1 MTSLLRIC
9 FSLCWLL
16 PAVAGPVNGTVEL
29 VKSRD
34 PEVRNHRKFSGVVV
48 WLEPVGRTAQAAP
61 PDSRPLAVM
70 SQKMKAF
77 TPHVLAVPAGASVDF
92 PNFDPIFHNAFSSYS
107 GQVFDVG
114 LYPPGRSRT
123 VTFKREGV
131 VRVFCNIHSTMS
143 AVIVVL
149 KTPYFAV
156 SDDSGR
162 YVIADVPPG
171 DYHLH
176 VYHERALPQTL
187 QALEQTV
194 KVTAAGLEIQPLVIS
209 ETGYVQTPHQ
219 NKYGMDYP
227 AAEDLPLY
235 SRDRK

>member
-1 MTSLLRIC
+1 
-9 FSLCWLL
+9 
-16 PAVAGPVNGTVEL
+16 VEL
-29 VKSRD
+29 IKSRD

-48 WLEPVGRTAQAAP
+48 WLEPIGKTASTAP
-61 PDSRPLAVM
+61 PDSRPLAIM
-70 SQKMKAF
+70 AQKMKAF
-77 TPHVLAVPAGASVDF
+77 TPHVLAIPAGSSVDF

-149 KTPYFAV
+149 KTPYFGV
-156 SDDSGR
+156 SDDSGN
-162 YVIADVPPG
+162 YEIKDVPAG
-171 DYHLH
+171 EYRVH

-187 QALEQTV
+187 KALEQTI
-194 KVTAAGLEIQPLVIS
+194 KVTGDETELPCLVIS

-227 AAEDLPLY
+227 AAVDDQLLY
-235 SRDRK
+235 SRDKK

>member
-1 MTSLLRIC
+1 M
-9 FSLCWLL
+9 
-16 PAVAGPVNGTVEL
+16 AGPVTGTVEL

-34 PEVRNHRKFSGVVV
+34 PEVRNHKKFSGVVV
-48 WLEPVGRTAQAAP
+48 WLEPLGASAAQAP
-61 PDSRPLAVM
+61 PDSRPLAIM

-77 TPHVLAVPAGASVDF
+77 TPHVLAIPAGASVDF

-162 YVIADVPPG
+162 FAIPGVPPG
-171 DYHLH
+171 EYRVH

-187 QALEQTV
+187 KALEQAV
-194 KVTAAGLEIQPLVIS
+194 KITADGLEITPLVIS

-227 AAEDLPLY
+227 SAEDQLLY
-235 SRDRK
+235 SRERK

>member
-1 MTSLLRIC
+1 MTWLSRIC

-16 PAVAGPVNGTVEL
+16 PALAGPVSGTVQL

-34 PEVRNHRKFSGVVV
+34 PEVRNHKKFSGVVV
-48 WLEPVGRTAQAAP
+48 WLEPVGRTAPALA
-61 PDSRPLAVM
+61 DSRALAVM

-77 TPHVLAVPAGASVDF
+77 TPHVLAIPAGASVDF

-123 VTFKREGV
+123 VTFRREGV

-156 SDDSGR
+156 SDDSGHFA
-162 YVIADVPPG
+162 IAGVPAG
-171 DYHLH
+171 EYRLH

-187 QALEQTV
+187 EALERTMTV
-194 KVTAAGLEIQPLVIS
+194 SSDGLEVAPLVIS

-219 NKYGMDYP
+219 NKYGLDYP
-227 AAEDLPLY
+227 AAEDQLLY
-235 SRDRK
+235 SRERK